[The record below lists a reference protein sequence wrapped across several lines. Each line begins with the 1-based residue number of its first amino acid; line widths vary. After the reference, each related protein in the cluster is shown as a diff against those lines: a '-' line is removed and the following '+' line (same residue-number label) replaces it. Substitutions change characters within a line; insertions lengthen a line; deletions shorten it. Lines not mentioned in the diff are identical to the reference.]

1 MNSSIIKPGVVLLA
15 FAAVAAA
22 LLGYVNAI
30 TAAPIAEQ
38 DRLTAAAAMQKVMPE
53 AKSFDDDC
61 VVSDTAIAV
70 RSYNVARDEKGDIVG
85 YAVTAA
91 SKGYG
96 GDVVIMVGIKAD
108 GTINAIDV
116 TDNSN
121 ETPGL
126 GANSSNDDFKS
137 QYEGKTADK
146 EIKVVKTPTDKDDE
160 IQAITSAT
168 ITSRAVTNS
177 VNEVLKFYNDN
188 LKGGGVK

>member
-1 MNSSIIKPGVVLLA
+1 MINILKPGIVLLA
-15 FAAVAAA
+15 FAAIAAA

-30 TAAPIAEQ
+30 TLEPIAQQ
-38 DRLTAAAAMQKVMPE
+38 DKLIADKAKQDVLSE
-53 AKSFDDDC
+53 AKSFDDDI
-61 VVSDTAIAV
+61 TASGGAV
-70 RSYNVARDEKGDIVG
+70 RTYSIARDDKGDVVG

-96 GDVVIMVGIKAD
+96 GDVVIMVGLKAD
-108 GTINAIDV
+108 GTINAICV

-126 GANSSNDDFKS
+126 GANSSNEDFRK
-137 QYEGKTADK
+137 QYNGKTADK

-168 ITSRAVTNS
+168 ITSKAVTAS